1 MQKKV
6 VAKIILYVSVIV
18 IFSWCVFPFYW
29 AFTSS
34 IKPDSDLFKKNPSL
48 IPKRVTFIN
57 YVKVF
62 SDRPFHV
69 NIMNSAIV
77 ALATTGFSLLIGV
90 MAGYAIA
97 RLKFPMKALVMSLI
111 LAVSMFPQVSILG
124 SFFLILRSLH
134 LISTYPGLILPY
146 ITLNLPLAV
155 WILQNFFRELPIEI
169 EEASLIDGC
178 SRFRLL
184 WSIVVPISSP
194 GIVATGLLIFINSWN
209 EFLFALTFMQKP
221 RMYTIPVAVALF
233 RGASQYEIPWG
244 QLMSA
249 AVIVTLPLVILVFV
263 FQNKIIEGLSAGA
276 VKG

>member
-1 MQKKV
+1 
-6 VAKIILYVSVIV
+6 
-18 IFSWCVFPFYW
+18 
-29 AFTSS
+29 
-34 IKPDSDLFKKNPSL
+34 
-48 IPKRVTFIN
+48 
-57 YVKVF
+57 VKVF